1 MYTFRGGVHP
11 FEGKDIT
18 EDKVVIRVSPKG
30 EMVFAVDQHIGSP
43 SNVCVNVGD
52 AVKKGQIIAEPSGFI
67 SANILSSV
75 SGKVKAIEDRLSIL
89 GTKSTCIVI
98 ENDNL
103 DTWDAKWGPE
113 KITSEDAWKTYTR
126 DEIIEI
132 VKDAGIVGLGGAAF
146 PTHIKLNP
154 KNFEKIDTVLINGAE
169 CEPYLTS
176 DYRDMIESK
185 ESLICGCKILQ
196 KVFPNAE
203 IKICI
208 EDNKPKAIEELTERV
223 ANEEKISVV
232 TLKTKYPQGGER
244 QLIYAVTKRKIN
256 SKKLPAE
263 VNVIVDNIGTV
274 IAIYDAV
281 VKKTPLLGRVITCS
295 GDAFLK
301 PGNYYVPCGMNY
313 LTFINEVCPFVATPK
328 KIINGGTMMGI
339 AIASLDAPIS
349 KKSNALLAFLE
360 DDEDI
365 YETTPCINC
374 KRCMDACPANLMPM
388 SMMRCALALQYE
400 EYNKLNGLECMECG
414 CCTYVCPAK
423 RPLTQNFKM
432 MKKKTAEYLK
442 TKEAGK

>member
-18 EDKVVIRVSPKG
+18 EDKAVINVSPKG
-30 EMVFAVDQHIGSP
+30 EMVFAVDQHIGAP
-43 SNVCVNVGD
+43 ATVCVNVGD
-52 AVKKGQIIAEPSGFI
+52 VVKKGQIIAEPSGFI

-75 SGKVKAIEDRLSIL
+75 SGKVKSIEDRFSIQ

-103 DTWDAKWGPE
+103 DTWDEKWGPD
-113 KITSEDAWKTYTR
+113 KAISDDAWKEYTR
-126 DEIIEI
+126 DKIIEI

-154 KNFEKIDTVLINGAE
+154 KNFEEIDTVLINGAE

-185 ESLICGCKILQ
+185 DSLICGCKILQ
-196 KVFPNAE
+196 KVFPNAV

-208 EDNKPKAIEELTERV
+208 EDNKPSAIKSLAELT
-223 ANEEKISVV
+223 ANEEKISIV

-244 QLIYAVTKRKIN
+244 QLIYAVTKRKVN
-256 SKKLPAE
+256 SKKLPSE
-263 VNVIVDNIGTV
+263 VNVIVDNVGTV
-274 IAIYDAV
+274 VAIYDAV
-281 VKKTPLLGRVITCS
+281 VRRIPLLGRVITCS

-313 LTFINEVCPFVATPK
+313 LTFINETCPFIATPK
-328 KIINGGTMMGI
+328 KIINGGTMMGT
-339 AIASLDAPIS
+339 AVADLDVPFS
-349 KKSNALLAFLE
+349 KKSNALLAFIE

-374 KRCMDACPANLMPM
+374 KRCMDVCPINLMPM
-388 SMMRCALALQYE
+388 SMMKCALSLQYE
-400 EYNKLNGLECMECG
+400 EYNRLNGLECIECG

-432 MKKKTAEYLK
+432 MKKKTSEYLK
-442 TKEAGK
+442 AKEAGK

>member
-1 MYTFRGGVHP
+1 MNTFRGGIHP
-11 FEGKDIT
+11 YEGKEIT
-18 EDKVVIRVSPKG
+18 EDKAIINVSPKG
-30 EMVFAVDQHIGSP
+30 EMVFAMDQHIGSP
-43 SNVCVNVGD
+43 ATVCVNVGD
-52 AVKKGQIIAEPSGFI
+52 SVKKGQIIGEPSGFI
-67 SANILSSV
+67 SANVLSSV
-75 SGKVKAIEDRLSIL
+75 SGTVKAIEDRMSIL
-89 GTKSTCIVI
+89 GTKSTCVVI
-98 ENDNL
+98 ENDGL
-103 DTWDAKWGPE
+103 DTWDEKWGS
-113 KITSEDAWKTYTR
+113 KKVAGEDAWKDYTR
-126 DEIIEI
+126 DKIIEI
-132 VKDAGIVGLGGAAF
+132 VRDAGIVGLGGAAF

-185 ESLICGCKILQ
+185 DCLICGCKILQ

-208 EDNKPKAIEELTERV
+208 EDNKPKAVESLTECV
-223 ANEEKISVV
+223 ADEEKISVV

-244 QLIYAVTKRKIN
+244 QLIYAVTKRRVN

-263 VNVIVDNIGTV
+263 VNVIVDNVGTV
-274 IAIYDAV
+274 IAIYNAV
-281 VKKTPLLGRVITCS
+281 VKNTPLLGRVITCS

-313 LTFINEVCPFVATPK
+313 LTFINETCPFIATPK
-328 KIINGGTMMGI
+328 KIINGGTMMGT
-339 AIASLDAPIS
+339 AVASLDIPFS
-349 KKSNALLAFLE
+349 KRSNALLAFLE

-374 KRCMDACPANLMPM
+374 KRCMDACPINLMPM
-388 SMMRCALALQYE
+388 SMMKCALSHQYE
-400 EYNKLNGLECMECG
+400 EYNKLNGLECIECG

-432 MKKKTAEYLK
+432 MKKKTSEYLK